1 MANILPLES
10 SFLPTITLI
19 SRSDRGIMLGY
30 NCSHMTLHTTLR
42 SGLEE
47 LKVGLASHEQWL
59 YMAFQDIKLRY
70 RRSMIGPWW
79 VTISTGV
86 MVMMLGFLWSLIF
99 ATNLENYLPFFAVGF
114 VLWGWMSGQV
124 SDAAGGFFQFQGMIK
139 QVKLPFSIFVL
150 RLNVRQCIVLLHNS
164 IIIALVLLMIGKGFT
179 LTSLIAIPNLILIQL
194 NLTLLSI
201 VVSIFCTRY
210 QDMTQVVNVATQ
222 IVFFFTPILWQVETL
237 KNRTYLAEMNPVYHW
252 IEMVRAPL
260 LGHLPT
266 INDYLWT
273 GASLV
278 VLSILAAYYLGR
290 YRSRIAYWL

>member
-1 MANILPLES
+1 MIILHS
-10 SFLPTITLI
+10 
-19 SRSDRGIMLGY
+19 
-30 NCSHMTLHTTLR
+30 TLR

-47 LKVGLASHEQWL
+47 LKAGLTSHEQWL
-59 YMAFQDIKLRY
+59 YMAVQDIKLRY

-86 MVMMLGFLWSLIF
+86 MIMMLGFLWSHIF
-99 ATNLENYLPFFAVGF
+99 GTNLENYLPFFAVGF
-114 VLWGWMSGQV
+114 VLWGWMSGQIG
-124 SDAAGGFFQFQGMIK
+124 DAAGGLFQFQGMIK
-139 QVKLPFSIFVL
+139 QVKLPLPIFVL

-164 IIIALVLLMIGKGFT
+164 IIIALVLLLVGHGFT

-201 VVSIFCTRY
+201 VISIFCTRY
-210 QDMTQVVNVATQ
+210 QDMTQVVNVGTQ

-260 LGHLPT
+260 LGHMPT

>member
-1 MANILPLES
+1 MKHHPCQISETFLCLNWPL
-10 SFLPTITLI
+10 
-19 SRSDRGIMLGY
+19 GLGY
-30 NCSHMTLHTTLR
+30 NRHLMMLNSKL
-42 SGLEE
+42 SAGLEE
-47 LKVGLASHEQWL
+47 LKAGLTSHEQWL
-59 YMAFQDIKLRY
+59 YMAVQDIKLRY

-86 MVMMLGFLWSLIF
+86 MVMMLGFLWSHIF
-99 ATNLENYLPFFAVGF
+99 GTDLENYLPFFAVGF
-114 VLWGWMSGQV
+114 VIWGWMSSQML
-124 SDAAGGFFQFQGMIK
+124 DAAGGFFQFQGVIK
-139 QVKLPFSIFVL
+139 QVRLPLPIFIL
-150 RLNVRQCIVLLHNS
+150 RLNVRQCIILLHNS
-164 IIIALVLLMIGKGFT
+164 IIIALVLLLICKGFT
-179 LTSLIAIPNLILIQL
+179 LMSLIAIPNLILIQL

-201 VVSIFCTRY
+201 VISIFCTRY
-210 QDMTQVVNVATQ
+210 QDMTQVVNVGTQ

-260 LGHLPT
+260 LGHMPT

>member
-1 MANILPLES
+1 MTFHS
-10 SFLPTITLI
+10 TLKA
-19 SRSDRGIMLGY
+19 
-30 NCSHMTLHTTLR
+30 
-42 SGLEE
+42 GLEE
-47 LKVGLASHEQWL
+47 IRLGLTSHEQWL
-59 YMAFQDIKLRY
+59 YMAVQDIKLRY

-86 MVMMLGFLWSLIF
+86 MVMMLGFLWSHIF
-99 ATNLENYLPFFAVGF
+99 GTNLENYLPFFAVGF
-114 VLWGWMSGQV
+114 VLWGWMSGQI
-124 SDAAGGFFQFQGMIK
+124 SDAAAGFFQFQGTIK
-139 QVKLPFSIFVL
+139 QVKLPLPIFVL

-164 IIIALVLLMIGKGFT
+164 IIIALVLLLVGHGFT

-201 VVSIFCTRY
+201 VITIFCTRY
-210 QDMTQVVNVATQ
+210 QDMMQVVNVATQ

-260 LGHLPT
+260 LGYLPT

>member
-1 MANILPLES
+1 
-10 SFLPTITLI
+10 
-19 SRSDRGIMLGY
+19 MLGY
-30 NCSHMTLHTTLR
+30 NCRHMTLHATLR

-47 LKVGLASHEQWL
+47 LKAGLTSHEQWL
-59 YMAFQDIKLRY
+59 YMAVQDIKLRY

-86 MVMMLGFLWSLIF
+86 MVMMLGFLWSHIF
-99 ATNLENYLPFFAVGF
+99 GTDLENYLPFFAVGF
-114 VLWGWMSGQV
+114 VLWGWMSGQMT
-124 SDAAGGFFQFQGMIK
+124 DAAGGFFQFQGMIK
-139 QVKLPFSIFVL
+139 QVKLPLPIFVL

-164 IIIALVLLMIGKGFT
+164 IIIALVLLFIGKGFT
-179 LTSLIAIPNLILIQL
+179 LVSLIAIPNLILIQL

-201 VVSIFCTRY
+201 VISIFCTRY
-210 QDMTQVVNVATQ
+210 QDMTQVVNVGTQ

-260 LGHLPT
+260 LGRLPT

-278 VLSILAAYYLGR
+278 VLSILASYYLGR
-290 YRSRIAYWL
+290 YRSRIAFWL